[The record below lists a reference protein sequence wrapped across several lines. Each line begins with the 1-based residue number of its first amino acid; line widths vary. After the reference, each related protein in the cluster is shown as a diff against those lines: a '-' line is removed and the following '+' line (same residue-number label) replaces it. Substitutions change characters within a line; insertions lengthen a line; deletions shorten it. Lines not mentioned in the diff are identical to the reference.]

1 MTQKELNEVLRL
13 HKQWLESN
21 GNKGKRAHMHRANL
35 QGAYMQGVNMQGA
48 YMQGV
53 NLQNAHMR
61 DANLK
66 GTDMQGADMQ
76 GADMQ
81 GVNLQ
86 GANMQRADLQNA
98 DMRGAD
104 RRGTNMKGANLKGAN
119 LDYSAWSL
127 WCGSFDVKC
136 DIRLA
141 SQLAYHFCRLDCED
155 KEVVAA
161 QNALITLANK
171 FHRVEECGVLKPKP
185 TLES

>member
-21 GNKGKRAHMHRANL
+21 GNKGKRADLQGANLRRANL
-35 QGAYMQGVNMQGA
+35 
-48 YMQGV
+48 
-53 NLQNAHMR
+53 
-61 DANLK
+61 
-66 GTDMQGADMQ
+66 QGADMQ
-76 GADMQ
+76 GADMR
-81 GVNLQ
+81 GADMRGANLRRANLRRADLQ
-86 GANMQRADLQNA
+86 GANLRRANLQGA

-104 RRGTNMKGANLKGAN
+104 MRGAN
-119 LDYSAWSL
+119 LDYSTWSL

-141 SQLAYHFCRLDCED
+141 SQLAYHFCRLDCKD

>member
-1 MTQKELNEVLRL
+1 MTQEELNEVLRL
-13 HKQWLESN
+13 HKQWLESD
-21 GNKGKRAHMHRANL
+21 GEEGKRAHMHRANL
-35 QGAYMQGVNMQGA
+35 QGAYMQGVNLQGA
-48 YMQGV
+48 YMRG
-53 NLQNAHMR
+53 ADMR
-61 DANLK
+61 GANLK
-66 GTDMQGADMQ
+66 GADMRGADMQ

-81 GVNLQ
+81 DANLK
-86 GANMQRADLQNA
+86 GAH
-98 DMRGAD
+98 MRGAD
-104 RRGTNMKGANLKGAN
+104 MQDADMQGADIQGAHMRGANLKGAN

-141 SQLAYHFCRLDCED
+141 SQLAYHFCSLDCED

-171 FHRVEECGVLKPKP
+171 FHRVEECGVLNPKP

>member
-1 MTQKELNEVLRL
+1 MTQEELNEVLRL

-21 GNKGKRAHMHRANL
+21 GNKGKRADLRRANLKDANL
-35 QGAYMQGVNMQGA
+35 QGA
-48 YMQGV
+48 
-53 NLQNAHMR
+53 NL
-61 DANLK
+61 
-66 GTDMQGADMQ
+66 QGADMQ
-76 GADMQ
+76 GADMR
-81 GVNLQ
+81 G
-86 GANMQRADLQNA
+86 A

-104 RRGTNMKGANLKGAN
+104 MKDAYMHRANLKDAKLQNAYLYGAHMRGANLKGAN

-171 FHRVEECGVLKPKP
+171 FHRAEECGVLKPKP

>member
-1 MTQKELNEVLRL
+1 MTQEELNEVLRL

-21 GNKGKRAHMHRANL
+21 GNKGKRADLR
-35 QGAYMQGVNMQGA
+35 
-48 YMQGV
+48 
-53 NLQNAHMR
+53 R
-61 DANLK
+61 
-66 GTDMQGADMQ
+66 ADMQ
-76 GADMQ
+76 DADMQ
-81 GVNLQ
+81 
-86 GANMQRADLQNA
+86 DA
-98 DMRGAD
+98 DMRGA
-104 RRGTNMKGANLKGAN
+104 NLKGADLKGADMRGAN

-141 SQLAYHFCRLDCED
+141 SQLAYHFCRLDCKD

>member
-1 MTQKELNEVLRL
+1 
-13 HKQWLESN
+13 
-21 GNKGKRAHMHRANL
+21 MHRADMKD
-35 QGAYMQGVNMQGA
+35 AYLYDA
-48 YMQGV
+48 D
-53 NLQNAHMR
+53 MR
-61 DANLK
+61 DA
-66 GTDMQGADMQ
+66 DMKDADMRGAKLQGADMR
-76 GADMQ
+76 GAK
-81 GVNLQ
+81 
-86 GANMQRADLQNA
+86 LQNAYLYGA

-104 RRGTNMKGANLKGAN
+104 MRGADIRGAHMQGADMRGADMHRADMRGADV
-119 LDYSAWSL
+119 DYSVWPL

-141 SQLAYHFCRLDCED
+141 SQLAYHFCSLDCED

>member
-1 MTQKELNEVLRL
+1 MTQEELNEVLRL

-21 GNKGKRAHMHRANL
+21 GNKGKRADLRGADMRGAKLRGANL
-35 QGAYMQGVNMQGA
+35 QDADLKGA

-53 NLQNAHMR
+53 NLQ
-61 DANLK
+61 
-66 GTDMQGADMQ
+66 GADMRGAALQ
-76 GADMQ
+76 NADMQ
-81 GVNLQ
+81 
-86 GANMQRADLQNA
+86 DA

-104 RRGTNMKGANLKGAN
+104 MRGADLKGTDMRGANLKGAN

-127 WCGSFDVKC
+127 CCGSFDVKC

>member
-1 MTQKELNEVLRL
+1 MTQEELNEVLRL

-21 GNKGKRAHMHRANL
+21 GNKGKRADMR
-35 QGAYMQGVNMQGA
+35 GA
-48 YMQGV
+48 
-53 NLQNAHMR
+53 
-61 DANLK
+61 
-66 GTDMQGADMQ
+66 
-76 GADMQ
+76 
-81 GVNLQ
+81 
-86 GANMQRADLQNA
+86 ADLKDA

-104 RRGTNMKGANLKGAN
+104 LKDANLRRANLKDAHMQGADLRRADLRRAN
-119 LDYSAWSL
+119 LKDANLQDAHMRGADMHRAHMRGADIRGADVDYSVWPL